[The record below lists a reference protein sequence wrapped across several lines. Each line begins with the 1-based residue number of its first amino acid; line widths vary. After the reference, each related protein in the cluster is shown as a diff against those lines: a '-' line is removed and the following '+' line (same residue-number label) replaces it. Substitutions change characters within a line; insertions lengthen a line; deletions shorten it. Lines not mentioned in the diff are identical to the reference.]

1 MAEKETERD
10 GHLHNWRGA
19 RRQSLREQI
28 KAEKLLGDLEVIRQ
42 RAMDNAKDMT
52 ANEVGALKLAADIAC
67 KQLAKVLPDV
77 KAVEHDPGE
86 HAEKLTRDLLN
97 ERLAALQ
104 SRANRRLDGRGSEG
118 SAPAADTAGSTH

>member
-1 MAEKETERD
+1 MADSQTQKD

-28 KAEKLLGDLEVIRQ
+28 KAETLLTDLEVIRQ
-42 RAMDNAKDMT
+42 RAMDNASEMT

-97 ERLAALQ
+97 ERLTLLQ
-104 SRANRRLDGRGSEG
+104 SGADRRLDGRGSTG
-118 SAPAADTAGSTH
+118 SAPAANGSATH

>member
-1 MAEKETERD
+1 MAEPKTERD

-28 KAEKLLGDLEVIRQ
+28 KAEKLLEDLETIRQ
-42 RAMDNAKDMT
+42 RAMTEQLT
-52 ANEVGALKLAADIAC
+52 AIQVGALKLAADIAC

-86 HAEKLTRDLLN
+86 HTEKLTRDLLN

-104 SRANRRLDGRGSEG
+104 RRADSRIDGRGSEG
-118 SAPAADTAGSTH
+118 SAAPDADAATTH